1 MSEGNS
7 LYNKKEQE
15 SITFEKIDSANP
27 LFNRPESDSRQ
38 SYLNLIRAGGP
49 KPVQPSG
56 EKSPTNRYLS
66 QNGFAHQQIA
76 NRGDYG
82 PPKNNNVFSDRGP
95 LPNGMAASSQSIPVE
110 NNVNGSPQTIGRK
123 SMGVSGSEYQRRRL
137 EPLNG
142 A

>member
-66 QNGFAHQQIA
+66 QNGFAH
-76 NRGDYG
+76 
-82 PPKNNNVFSDRGP
+82 
-95 LPNGMAASSQSIPVE
+95 
-110 NNVNGSPQTIGRK
+110 
-123 SMGVSGSEYQRRRL
+123 
-137 EPLNG
+137 
-142 A
+142 